1 MTYLTVRVPST
12 GLVVGDRVRLAD
24 GPWQRFLGLMGTREL
39 PSGGGM
45 LFPRTNAVHGFFM
58 RYPVRLAYLDARGTI
73 VAMAVLKPWRI
84 GPIIRGAKY
93 VLELPDNPSTHILHP
108 GDRLS
113 WEVNR
118 KKAFTAAPP
127 TA

>member
-45 LFPRTNAVHGFFM
+45 LFPKTNAVHGFFM
-58 RYPVRLAYLDARGTI
+58 RYPVRLAYLDAHGTI
-73 VAMAVLKPWRI
+73 LAIAVLKPWRI
-84 GPIIRGAKY
+84 GPIIRKARF
-93 VLELPDNPSTHILHP
+93 VLELPDNPSTDLLHA
-108 GDRLS
+108 GDRLA
-113 WEVNR
+113 WEETR
-118 KKAFTAAPP
+118 QKAKQRAHPP
-127 TA
+127 A